1 MVSGLV
7 WKQYVD
13 HQRET
18 VLPTTDGLTREQTAP
33 VLPPSTPTFSGL
45 HNYPALVGTPDV
57 HRDVARDSPPGRSPL
72 GRWRQAGVMAWSG
85 HGVGAWHNVA
95 AGVVFELVPQRRRRT
110 APIHGGLRSHRGS
123 APAMRQAVP

>member
-33 VLPPSTPTFSGL
+33 VLPPSTPTLSGL
-45 HNYPALVGTPDV
+45 HNHPALVGTPDV
-57 HRDVARDSPPGRSPL
+57 HRDVARDSPPGRSPRP
-72 GRWRQAGVMAWSG
+72 GVEAGWCD
-85 HGVGAWHNVA
+85 
-95 AGVVFELVPQRRRRT
+95 GVVRARGGGVAQRAGWRR
-110 APIHGGLRSHRGS
+110 S
-123 APAMRQAVP
+123 